1 MKGKI
6 FQWLLHTYTLKCNLC
21 ILFASESITSCCAV
35 KTRSMIS
42 FHPIYNFFYDHQTIL
57 LLNYFSFEYNS
68 SLVTTNE
75 LPKEEIATDHF
86 VIILLFFS
94 TVFFDSCSFFLWP
107 NFTHWDIIRWIF
119 SSCLHAGTWFRSNCH
134 FHWYVGVQFTLQL
147 NQSIFNW
154 WAERCCDTLFM
165 VE

>member
-1 MKGKI
+1 MHFICFRIHNIMLCRKNTLYDFVSPHIQFFLRPPNNPTAKLFLVWI
-6 FQWLLHTYTLKCNLC
+6 QFVSRYDEWAAERRNRNRPFRYYSFQR
-21 ILFASESITSCCAV
+21 I
-35 KTRSMIS
+35 
-42 FHPIYNFFYDHQTIL
+42 
-57 LLNYFSFEYNS
+57 
-68 SLVTTNE
+68 
-75 LPKEEIATDHF
+75 
-86 VIILLFFS
+86 
-94 TVFFDSCSFFLWP
+94 FFDSCSFFLWP

-134 FHWYVGVQFTLQL
+134 FHWNVGVQFTLQL